1 MTAQEKAAEGVSYL
15 KDAIVEYLA
24 EHPDGVPHSQ
34 IVTDLGLA
42 SDYEGGQ
49 KNYLSFSI
57 IGLLLA
63 ERKVR
68 YERIGSRKLYFLCT

>member
-1 MTAQEKAAEGVSYL
+1 MTRQQKAAEGVKYL
-15 KDAIVEYLA
+15 KDAILDYLG
-24 EHPDGVPHSQ
+24 ERPDGVRHAD

-42 SDYEGGQ
+42 CDYEGGQ

-57 IGLLLA
+57 IGILLA

-68 YERIGSRKLYFLCT
+68 YERQGGRKLYFRC